1 MQFGQCILH
10 QEEYVIM
17 KDITSSVYNFEHLIQ
32 GNFLYVDKRAYI
44 WLNIPSNKPEN
55 FYGTVQC

>member
-1 MQFGQCILH
+1 MQLEQCILR
-10 QEEYVIM
+10 QEEYGIM
-17 KDITSSVYNFEHLIQ
+17 KDITSRVYNFEDLIQ
-32 GNFLYVDKRAYI
+32 GNFLYIDKTEYI

>member
-1 MQFGQCILH
+1 
-10 QEEYVIM
+10 M

-32 GNFLYVDKRAYI
+32 GNFLYVDKTEYI

>member
-1 MQFGQCILH
+1 
-10 QEEYVIM
+10 M

-32 GNFLYVDKRAYI
+32 GNFLYVDETEYI